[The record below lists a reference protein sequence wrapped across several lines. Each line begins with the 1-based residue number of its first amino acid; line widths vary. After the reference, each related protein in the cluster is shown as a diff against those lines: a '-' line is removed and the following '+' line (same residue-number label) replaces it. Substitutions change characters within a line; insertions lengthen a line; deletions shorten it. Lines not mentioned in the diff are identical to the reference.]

1 MIVVELMRRIK
12 MKMRAFMGK
21 AGLIVTAIVVK
32 LIFIIY
38 KLLAWSV
45 PLLTIALVGWLV
57 LSLRGYWGAG
67 LALLLVL
74 LSASALYHYAEETLP
89 RSVGAGGW
97 ANRLSD
103 RFIAWIGTLKFFTSP
118 LCLVEDPGSYKIKG
132 TDIRALLDGGT
143 PLLQPGDILLRGYEG
158 YLDGELIRRTGGAKG
173 ASRYFSHAALY
184 VGPLDDQ
191 HDKAI
196 AARRME
202 VMDDDG
208 NWRAATE
215 AEKDRLRNDPGY
227 FEPGPQM
234 VIHSMSKGVHVED
247 ILTFVRCDYL
257 VVLRLPELLQLSP
270 EEAKNQPLVQLA
282 GDALALDERLLR
294 GEAVPRSE
302 IVAAAR
308 DSALGRIGSA
318 YDFQFDSSHTFHRF
332 SCSEFVY
339 YCYKSVHR
347 HIGLK
352 PVKHSFAGLF
362 ARTTVA
368 PTDIYEVAD
377 PGGKLGIIWT
387 NVPQKGQA
395 KQGWFY
401 PAASDGA
408 QAP

>member
-1 MIVVELMRRIK
+1 
-12 MKMRAFMGK
+12 MKIRTFMGR
-21 AGLIVTAIVVK
+21 ACLIVTAIIVK
-32 LIFIIY
+32 MIFMIY

-57 LSLRGYWGAG
+57 LNLRGVWGAG
-67 LALLLVL
+67 FALVLVL
-74 LSASALYHYAEETLP
+74 LTAFALYHHADEILP
-89 RSVGAGGW
+89 PSVGAGGW
-97 ANRLSD
+97 MNRLSD

-118 LCLVEDPGSYKIKG
+118 FCLVEDPGSYKIRG
-132 TDIRALLDGGT
+132 ADIRVLLDGGT

-173 ASRYFSHAALY
+173 GGKYFSHAALY

-191 HDKAI
+191 QDKAV

-208 NWRAATE
+208 RWRAATG
-215 AEKDRLRNDPGY
+215 AEKDTVRNDPGY
-227 FEPGPQM
+227 FQPGPQM

-247 ILTFVRCDYL
+247 ILTFVRCDHL
-257 VVLRLPELLQLSP
+257 VVLRLPEVLQLSP
-270 EEAKNQPLVQLA
+270 EEERNQPLVQLT
-282 GDALALDERLLR
+282 GDALALDERLMR

-308 DSALGRIGSA
+308 DSALGRIGCG
-318 YDFQFDSSHTFHRF
+318 YDFQFENAHTFHRF

-347 HIGLK
+347 HIGLR

-368 PTDIYEVAD
+368 PTDIYEVAN
-377 PGGKLGIIWT
+377 PGGKLRIIWS
-387 NVPQKGQA
+387 NVPQEGKA
-395 KQGWFY
+395 KQKQFY
-401 PAASDGA
+401 PTASDGA
-408 QAP
+408 